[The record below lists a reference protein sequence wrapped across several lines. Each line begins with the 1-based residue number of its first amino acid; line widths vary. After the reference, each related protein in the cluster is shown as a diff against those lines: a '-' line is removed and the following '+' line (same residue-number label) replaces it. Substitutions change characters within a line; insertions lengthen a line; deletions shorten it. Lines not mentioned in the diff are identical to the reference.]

1 MSRIFTV
8 YNCGTGF
15 NRDRQDELVA
25 NLASRTG
32 GSENRDWMITDGP
45 GSKSSSRGHTPGTF
59 DPKSGMRTKSG
70 VGAFFAKIRG
80 VVSGFG
86 WEDNVL
92 HAVEVIKA
100 VNAGSH
106 QKISIVNM
114 AGWSRGAITCG
125 MLAHA
130 LNNDAATKGVIVNII
145 ALDPVPGPG
154 NFGPE
159 QVTIPP
165 NCLNYTGIFQEDEAR
180 KIMRPAVPDPLNDDE
195 SNTRFKWFTMPGG
208 HNTGVMRMKSEVA
221 LIVAYLAHKFLAK
234 HGTSISE
241 KISLT
246 SRDLCELYAKI
257 RIDIK
262 DYRKKKGSGLQRKLL
277 GHEARGM
284 LDNPFRET
292 AYFVNSHHRKH
303 FEKMFPAVW
312 RAISGA
318 QVDSATLT
326 AALQDVRTKAPTTW
340 ISLGEVGII

>member
-1 MSRIFTV
+1 MTRVFTV

-15 NRDRQDELVA
+15 NRDRVDELVA

-45 GSKSSSRGHTPGTF
+45 GSSRSSRGRTPGTF
-59 DPKSGMRTKSG
+59 DAKSGFATKG
-70 VGAFFAKIRG
+70 KVGSFFAKIRG
-80 VVSGFG
+80 VISGYG

-100 VNAGSH
+100 INAGSH
-106 QKISIVNM
+106 QPISFVNM

-130 LNNDAATKGVIVNII
+130 LHNDAATKHIIVNII

-195 SNTRFKWFTMPGG
+195 S
-208 HNTGVMRMKSEVA
+208 
-221 LIVAYLAHKFLAK
+221 
-234 HGTSISE
+234 GT
-241 KISLT
+241 
-246 SRDLCELYAKI
+246 
-257 RIDIK
+257 
-262 DYRKKKGSGLQRKLL
+262 
-277 GHEARGM
+277 
-284 LDNPFRET
+284 
-292 AYFVNSHHRKH
+292 
-303 FEKMFPAVW
+303 
-312 RAISGA
+312 
-318 QVDSATLT
+318 
-326 AALQDVRTKAPTTW
+326 
-340 ISLGEVGII
+340 

>member
-1 MSRIFTV
+1 MTRIFTV

-15 NRDRQDELVA
+15 NRDRTDELVA

-45 GSKSSSRGHTPGTF
+45 GSSSSSRGRTPG
-59 DPKSGMRTKSG
+59 S
-70 VGAFFAKIRG
+70 VGSFFAKIRG

-92 HAVEVIKA
+92 HAMEVIKA
-100 VNAGSH
+100 INGGSN
-106 QKISIVNM
+106 QKITHINM

-130 LNNDAATKGVIVNII
+130 LANDAATRSIYVNIF

-159 QVTIPP
+159 QVTIPG
-165 NCLNYTGIFQEDEAR
+165 NCLNYTGVFQEDEAR
-180 KIMRPAVPDPLNDDE
+180 KIMRPAVPDPLNEEE
-195 SNTRFKWFTMPGG
+195 SDTHFKWFYMPGA
-208 HNTGVMRMKSEVA
+208 HNTGVMRLKTEVA
-221 LIVAYLAHKFLAK
+221 LIVAYLAHKFLTK

-241 KISLT
+241 KILLT
-246 SRDLCELYAKI
+246 PRDLCELYAKI
-257 RIDIK
+257 RIDIN

-277 GHEARGM
+277 GSEARGM

-292 AYFVNSHHRKH
+292 AYFVNSHHRRQ
-303 FEKMFPAVW
+303 FEKVFPAVW
-312 RAISGA
+312 RAMGGA
-318 QVDSATLT
+318 QVDAQTLN
-326 AALQDVRTKAPTTW
+326 AALQQVKTTAPTTW
-340 ISLGEVGII
+340 ISLQTVGIV